1 MKKFIVVVLSVIAF
15 AAVASAQPRAIGLR
29 AGYGAEISY
38 QHYMGA
44 ENFLEADFGLVG
56 SHGFYLTGVYNFNIG
71 YAGPFS
77 FYAGPG
83 AQAGVYNYKNA
94 DGNSALALNLA
105 VGGQIGAEW
114 AIPSAPINISLDW
127 RPMFYLMH
135 GGFGWDGFALGLRY
149 RF

>member
-1 MKKFIVVVLSVIAF
+1 MKKLIVVILSVFAF
-15 AAVASAQPRAIGLR
+15 VAVASAQPRAIGVR
-29 AGYGAEISY
+29 AGFGGEISY
-38 QHYMGA
+38 QHYVG
-44 ENFLEADFGLVG
+44 ENFVEADLGLVG
-56 SHGFYLTGVYNFNIG
+56 NHGFYVTGIYDFNIG

-83 AQAGVYNYKNA
+83 AQVGFYNAGENA
-94 DGNSALALNLA
+94 MALNLA

-114 AIPSAPINISLDW
+114 AIPAAPINITLDW

>member
-1 MKKFIVVVLSVIAF
+1 MKKLIILILSVCLF
-15 AAVASAQPRAIGLR
+15 AAAASAQPRAIGLR
-29 AGYGAEISY
+29 AGFGGEVSY
-38 QHYMGA
+38 QHYVGA
-44 ENFLEADFGLVG
+44 ENFVEADLGIVG
-56 SHGFYLTGVYNFNIG
+56 AHGFYLTGVYNFNIG

-83 AQAGVYNYKNA
+83 AQAGFYNTVA
-94 DGNSALALNLA
+94 DNGDPALGINLA

>member
-1 MKKFIVVVLSVIAF
+1 MKKLIVVILSIFAF
-15 AAVASAQPRAIGLR
+15 VAVASAQPRAIGVR
-29 AGYGAEISY
+29 AGFGGEISY
-38 QHYMGA
+38 QHYVG
-44 ENFLEADFGLVG
+44 ENFVEADLGLVG
-56 SHGFYLTGVYNFNIG
+56 NHGFYVTGIYDFNIG

-83 AQAGVYNYKNA
+83 AQVGFYNAGENA
-94 DGNSALALNLA
+94 MALNLA

-114 AIPSAPINISLDW
+114 AIPAAPINITLDW

>member
-1 MKKFIVVVLSVIAF
+1 MKKLIIAILSVFAF
-15 AAVASAQPRAIGLR
+15 VAVASAQPRAIGVR
-29 AGYGAEISY
+29 AGYGGEISY
-38 QHYMGA
+38 QHYVGDC
-44 ENFLEADFGLVG
+44 FIEADLGLVG
-56 SHGFYLTGVYNFNIG
+56 NHGFYVTGIYDFNIG

-83 AQAGVYNYKNA
+83 AQVGFYNAGENA
-94 DGNSALALNLA
+94 MALNLA

>member
-1 MKKFIVVVLSVIAF
+1 MKLWVGNPESIPSGYTYAENLNDAIAF
-15 AAVASAQPRAIGLR
+15 NASA
-29 AGYGAEISY
+29 
-38 QHYMGA
+38 
-44 ENFLEADFGLVG
+44 
-56 SHGFYLTGVYNFNIG
+56 TYNFMIAQPQWTDKG
-71 YAGPFS
+71 EWG

-83 AQAGVYNYKNA
+83 AQVGFYNAGENA
-94 DGNSALALNLA
+94 MALNLA

-114 AIPSAPINISLDW
+114 AIPAAPINITLDW

>member
-1 MKKFIVVVLSVIAF
+1 MKKFIIAILSVFAF
-15 AAVASAQPRAIGLR
+15 VAVASAQPRAIGVR
-29 AGYGAEISY
+29 AGYGGEISY
-38 QHYMGA
+38 QHYVGDS
-44 ENFLEADFGLVG
+44 FIEADLGLVG
-56 SHGFYLTGVYNFNIG
+56 NHGFYVTGIYDFNIG

-83 AQAGVYNYKNA
+83 AQVGFYNAGENA
-94 DGNSALALNLA
+94 MALNLA

-127 RPMFYLMH
+127 RPMFYLLH

>member
-1 MKKFIVVVLSVIAF
+1 MKKLIIVILSMIAF
-15 AAVASAQPRAIGLR
+15 AAVASAQPRAMGVR
-29 AGYGAEISY
+29 AGYGVEVSY
-38 QHYMGA
+38 QHYLGV
-44 ENFLEADFGLVG
+44 EDFLEADLGLVG
-56 SHGFYLTGVYNFNIG
+56 NHGFYLTGIYNFNIG

-83 AQAGVYNYKNA
+83 AQAGFYRKSDK
-94 DGNSALALNLA
+94 DGGMMALNLA

-135 GGFGWDGFALGLRY
+135 GGFGWDGFALGFRY

>member
-1 MKKFIVVVLSVIAF
+1 MKKLIIAILSVFAF
-15 AAVASAQPRAIGLR
+15 VAVASAQPRAIGVR
-29 AGYGAEISY
+29 AGYGGEISY
-38 QHYMGA
+38 QHYVGDS
-44 ENFLEADFGLVG
+44 FIEADLGLVG
-56 SHGFYLTGVYNFNIG
+56 NHGFYVTGIYDFNIG

-83 AQAGVYNYKNA
+83 AQVGFYNAGENA
-94 DGNSALALNLA
+94 MALNLA